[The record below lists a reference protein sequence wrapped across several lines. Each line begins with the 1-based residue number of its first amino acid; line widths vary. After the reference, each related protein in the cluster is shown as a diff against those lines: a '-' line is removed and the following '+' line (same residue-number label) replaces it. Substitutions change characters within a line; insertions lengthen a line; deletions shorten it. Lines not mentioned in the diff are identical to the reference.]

1 MSDAPTGNEKSAP
14 RNFIQQIIDADRAAG
29 KNGGRVHTRFPPEP
43 NGYLHIGH
51 AKSICL
57 NFGLAKEYG
66 GKFNLRF
73 DDTNPAKEEQ
83 EYVDSIVD
91 DVNWLIA
98 GFGET
103 EGFRVQG
110 SENSSPAPRTP
121 NAEPSLLNPEPF
133 FASDYFDQLYAWAT
147 QLIKGGKAYVCDLT
161 AEQMREYRGTLT
173 APGKDSPN
181 RNRTIAENL
190 ELFAQMR
197 DGKFADGSRTLRA
210 KIDMASPN
218 VNMRDPVLY
227 RIKRAHHHRTGDKW
241 CIYPSYDYTHGQSDS
256 IEGITHSIC
265 TLEFENHRP
274 LYDWFCREL
283 GIHHPQQIEFARL
296 NLTYA
301 VMSKRKLLQL
311 VQEKHVAGWDDP
323 RMLTIRGLRRRGYTP
338 EAMRAFCERIGVA
351 KFNSTIDMAWLEDAI
366 REDLNE
372 RAPRAMGVLRPLKVV
387 LTNLK
392 EGETIELDAP
402 NHPQQPEMGSRKIP
416 LTREIYIEQEDF
428 MEDAPKKFFRLKPA
442 GEVRLRCAGII
453 KCDEVVKDAAGKVTE
468 LRCSFDPDHS
478 RKVKGTIHWVSA
490 PLALTAEVRLYD
502 HLFGVEN
509 PDNAPEGKTFL
520 DNLNPNSLEV
530 VTDAKLEPSLNDAS
544 AGTSFQFERSGYFFV
559 DPLDSKPGRPVFNR
573 TATLRD
579 SWTKESGRD

>member
-1 MSDAPTGNEKSAP
+1 MPLDDSSSPPAPGEGAP
-14 RNFIQQIIDADRAAG
+14 AERAASRNFIEQIIDADRAAG

-57 NFGLAKEYG
+57 NYGLARQYG

-91 DVNWLIA
+91 DVRWL
-98 GFGET
+98 GGQWDD
-103 EGFRVQG
+103 RM
-110 SENSSPAPRTP
+110 
-121 NAEPSLLNPEPF
+121 F
-133 FASDYFDQLYAWAT
+133 FASDYFNQLYDWAIK
-147 QLIKGGKAYVCDLT
+147 LIKDGKAYVCDLS
-161 AEQMREYRGTLT
+161 ADQMRQYRGTLT
-173 APGKDSPN
+173 EPGRNSPN
-181 RNRTIAENL
+181 RDRTVAENL
-190 ELFAQMR
+190 DLFERMR
-197 DGKFADGSRTLRA
+197 AGEFPDGSRTLRS

-218 VNMRDPVLY
+218 VNLRDPVMY
-227 RIKRAHHHRTGDKW
+227 RIKRATHHRTGDKW
-241 CIYPSYDYTHGQSDS
+241 CIYPSYDFTHGQTDS

-274 LYDWFCREL
+274 LYDWYCLAL

-338 EAMRAFCERIGVA
+338 EAMWKFCERIGVA

-372 RAPRAMGVLRPLKVV
+372 RAPRALAVLRPLKVV
-387 LTNLK
+387 LSNVAA
-392 EGETIELDAP
+392 GEVRELEAA
-402 NHPQQPEMGSRKIP
+402 NHPQKPELGVRTMP
-416 LTREIYIEQEDF
+416 LTREIYIEQDDF
-428 MEDAPKKFFRLKPA
+428 LEEAPKKFFRLKPD
-442 GEVRLRCAGII
+442 GEVRLRNAGII
-453 KCDEVVKDAAGKVTE
+453 KCDEVVKDATGRVTE
-468 LRCSFDPDHS
+468 LRCTFDPDHS

-490 PLALTAEVRLYD
+490 EKCLTAEVRLYD
-502 HLFGVEN
+502 HLFNVET
-509 PDNAPEGKTFL
+509 PDDAPPGGTFL

-530 VTDAKLEPSLNDAS
+530 IREAKLEPSLAAAKPGDR
-544 AGTSFQFERSGYFFV
+544 FQCERLGYFYV
-559 DPLDSKPGRPVFNR
+559 DPVDSKPGQPMFNR

-579 SWTKESGRD
+579 SWIKESGRD